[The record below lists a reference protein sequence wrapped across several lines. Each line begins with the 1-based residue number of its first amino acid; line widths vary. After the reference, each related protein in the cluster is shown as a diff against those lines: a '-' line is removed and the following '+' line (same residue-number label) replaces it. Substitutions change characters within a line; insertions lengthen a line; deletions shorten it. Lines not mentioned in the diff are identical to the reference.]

1 MTLPTPGEIL
11 SDSSLMHPTEVL
23 TGDQNDPEGPWRDG
37 AKVEQNRARNPP
49 SSHLDTGHSLR
60 TMKIKLKN
68 GGMTP
73 QAQSTQGKDK
83 VDVVKTELFCCAK
96 DTV

>member
-1 MTLPTPGEIL
+1 MTLPTPGELL

-23 TGDQNDPEGPWRDG
+23 AGDQNDPEGTWRDG
-37 AKVEQNRARNPP
+37 AKMETRHLP

-60 TMKIKLKN
+60 TMKIKFEN

-73 QAQSTQGKDK
+73 QAQSTQRKKDK
-83 VDVVKTELFCCAK
+83 LDFVKTEHFCCAK